1 MSTVTIPH
9 NFRKPTEYQRRY
21 LASTKPFSIL
31 VWHRRARKTR
41 TALNKQV
48 MRIMTQ
54 PRNTYY
60 YVLPTYRQAKAVVW
74 DSLVK
79 DHIPDAIVDK
89 KNDSE
94 LAIYYKNGSIQRFV
108 GAEDPDKH
116 RGTNPIDVVFDEY
129 SEQSER
135 IWTEIFQPVLRE
147 NKGTATFVYTP
158 KGKNHSW
165 KLLELAK
172 QQPNWY
178 VDIQSVHDT
187 HMFTDEELAEI
198 RMNTPMALYQQEYEC
213 SFLESAS
220 SFFRRTRENTY
231 EATDTPDNTHSYQLG
246 VDLAK
251 YQDWTV
257 ITPFD
262 INTFH
267 VLPQDRFNQVDW
279 NLQKARIQVAWHK
292 YCKGMAVIDATGV
305 GDPIVE
311 DLTHQGMQVHPFKF
325 SEQTKRDLL
334 SHLAILLEQ
343 DKIKIPNDPNL
354 LAELDA
360 IQWELSDSGKTRI
373 ATVQGMHDDR
383 VMSLA
388 LSVWGISTPR
398 PLVRYAN
405 FGGSIP
411 DSPYDG
417 TIPITQPRKSLL
429 EEQMELL
436 NKV

>member
-1 MSTVTIPH
+1 MQVTIPH
-9 NFRKPTEYQRRY
+9 NFRPPTEYQRAY
-21 LASTKPFSIL
+21 FANTKPFSIL
-31 VWHRRARKTR
+31 VWHRRAKKTR
-41 TALNKQV
+41 TALNKQLI
-48 MRIMTQ
+48 RIFTQ

-60 YVLPTYRQAKAVVW
+60 YVLPTYKQAKQVVW
-74 DSLVK
+74 DSLVR
-79 DHIPDAIVDK
+79 DHIPDEVVEK

-116 RGTNPIDVVFDEY
+116 RGTSPIDVVFDEY

-165 KLLELAK
+165 KLLQLAK
-172 QQPNWY
+172 GQENWY
-178 VDIQSVHDT
+178 TDVQSVHDT
-187 HMFTDEELAEI
+187 KMFTEKELQEI
-198 RMNTPMALYQQEYEC
+198 RENTPLALYQQEYEC
-213 SFLESAS
+213 SFLESAA
-220 SFFRRTRENTY
+220 SFFRRTRENVY
-231 EATDTPDNTHSYQLG
+231 DATDEAIKEHTYQLG
-246 VDLAK
+246 IDLAK

-262 INTFH
+262 LNTFM
-267 VLPQDRFNQVDW
+267 VGKQDRFNQVDW

-292 YCKGMAVIDATGV
+292 YGKGNTVIDATGV

-311 DLTHQGMQVHPFKF
+311 DLVHQQMSVTPFKF
-325 SEQTKRDLL
+325 TEQTKRELL
-334 SHLAILLEQ
+334 LHLSILLEQ
-343 DKIKIPNDPNL
+343 DKIKIPNDPDL

-360 IQWELSDSGKTRI
+360 IQWELSETGKTKI
-373 ATVQGMHDDR
+373 GTVEGMHDDR

-388 LSVWGISTPR
+388 LAVWGKSLPIPPVRPQYETPT
-398 PLVRYAN
+398 
-405 FGGSIP
+405 

-417 TIPITQPRKSLL
+417 TIPISQPQKSLL

-436 NKV
+436 SKQDV

>member
-1 MSTVTIPH
+1 MPTVTIPH
-9 NFRKPTEYQRRY
+9 NFKAPTEYQRKY
-21 LASTKPFSIL
+21 LATDKPFSIL

-41 TALNKQV
+41 TALNKQI
-48 MRIMTQ
+48 MRIFTQ

-60 YVLPTYRQAKAVVW
+60 YVLPTYKQAKQVVW
-74 DSLVK
+74 DSLIT
-79 DHIPDAIVDK
+79 DHVPPEIVDR

-116 RGTNPIDVVFDEY
+116 RGTAPIDVVFDEY

-165 KLLELAK
+165 KLLQLAK

-178 VDIQSVHDT
+178 VDIQTVHDT
-187 HMFTDEELAEI
+187 GMFTPAELEEIKA
-198 RMNTPMALYQQEYEC
+198 NTPLALYQQEYEC
-213 SFLESAS
+213 SFLESAA

-231 EATDTPDNTHSYQLG
+231 TPTGQVQNHDYQIG
-246 VDLAK
+246 IDLAK

-262 INTFH
+262 LNTFN

-292 YCKGMAVIDATGV
+292 YNRCECVIDATGV

-311 DLTHQGMQVHPFKF
+311 DLSAQGVRVTPYKF
-325 SEQTKRDLL
+325 TEQTKRELL
-334 SHLAILLEQ
+334 THLALLLEQ
-343 DKIKIPNDPNL
+343 DKVKIPNDPEL

-360 IQWELSDSGKTRI
+360 IRWELTETGKTRI
-373 ATVQGMHDDR
+373 ATIEGMHDDR

-388 LSVWGISTPR
+388 LAVWGRNTPITHTAAR
-398 PLVRYAN
+398 HEVAPE
-405 FGGSIP
+405 SK
-411 DSPYDG
+411 YDG
-417 TIPITQPRKSLL
+417 TLPMMTDQRPFFTATEVAR
-429 EEQMELL
+429 M
-436 NKV
+436 

>member
-1 MSTVTIPH
+1 MKITIPH
-9 NFRKPTEYQRRY
+9 NFHKPTEYQRQY
-21 LASTKPFSIL
+21 LASEKPFSIL

-41 TALNKQV
+41 TALNKQ
-48 MRIMTQ
+48 IIKIISQ
-54 PRNTYY
+54 PRGVYY
-60 YVLPTYRQAKAVVW
+60 YVLPTYRQAKAVIW

-79 DHIPDAIVDK
+79 DHVPDQIVDK

-165 KLLELAK
+165 KLLQLAK
-172 QQPNWY
+172 QQPETWY
-178 VDIQSVHDT
+178 SDVQSVHDT
-187 HMFTDEELAEI
+187 KMFTDTELADI
-198 RMNTPMALYQQEYEC
+198 KLNTPLALYQQEYEC

-231 EATDTPDNTHSYQLG
+231 TPDDTCDSTHQYQVG

-262 INTFH
+262 LNTFK

-279 NLQKARIQVAWHK
+279 NLQKARISVAYHK
-292 YCKGMAVIDATGV
+292 YHNGQLVVDATGV
-305 GDPIVE
+305 GDPIAE
-311 DLTHQGMQVHPFKF
+311 DLGNQGLQVLPFKF
-325 SEQTKRDLL
+325 TEQSKRELL
-334 SHLAILLEQ
+334 THLSILLEQ
-343 DKIKIPNDPNL
+343 DRIKIPNDQEL

-360 IQWELSDSGKTRI
+360 IQWGLSENGKTKI
-373 ATVQGMHDDR
+373 TTVEGMTDDR

-388 LSVWGISTPR
+388 LAVWGKFTP
-398 PLVRYAN
+398 L
-405 FGGSIP
+405 
-411 DSPYDG
+411 DSFVEDDV
-417 TIPITQPRKSLL
+417 SLY
-429 EEQMELL
+429 
-436 NKV
+436 NNDYS